1 MSRRV
6 LIPLVL
12 LLLLP
17 LCTICAFT
25 FDFDN
30 RILLGSGNDRLSMG
44 LSKDN
49 DDFVAFNSFLTV
61 INGPAR
67 FHLYLDAYTDPQAD
81 VRHDE
86 LIFTASWS
94 FYPYQGDRFRFEIR
108 SSAGVDA
115 DGNLGLAKIE
125 KLMDKVISRAFL
137 EIPYVGKTSV
147 LPYADLML
155 VGSYRITDLIRV
167 GMYVLPQYWEKFRI
181 NFGAFMDYK
190 RSGYSLTYDGSWTF
204 TTRLD
209 FGILVFEHRR
219 NLTQSLSFGSF
230 ILDAG
235 GFFREK
241 TWVASDTYAG
251 VGGQSINGIDFITQQ
266 ARLMLAKWA
275 SITLLSRYTSGF
287 PVLQEDNPHERIRR
301 SYKMTALGFL
311 WEPPE
316 LAFWIFEP
324 FVEISGGYTTWQL
337 DFIYNDKT
345 PRTSLEALH
354 TAFAHLRTGVYV
366 IPEGTVVFDG
376 STLQLTVAFDL
387 DYFFNAD
394 KITDYVMQDRMHKPG
409 YTFNALVPSLYIGL
423 LVGMDLF

>member
-1 MSRRV
+1 
-6 LIPLVL
+6 
-12 LLLLP
+12 
-17 LCTICAFT
+17 
-25 FDFDN
+25 
-30 RILLGSGNDRLSMG
+30 
-44 LSKDN
+44 
-49 DDFVAFNSFLTV
+49 
-61 INGPAR
+61 
-67 FHLYLDAYTDPQAD
+67 
-81 VRHDE
+81 
-86 LIFTASWS
+86 
-94 FYPYQGDRFRFEIR
+94 
-108 SSAGVDA
+108 
-115 DGNLGLAKIE
+115 
-125 KLMDKVISRAFL
+125 
-137 EIPYVGKTSV
+137 
-147 LPYADLML
+147 
-155 VGSYRITDLIRV
+155 
-167 GMYVLPQYWEKFRI
+167 
-181 NFGAFMDYK
+181 MDYK